1 MKLTT
6 PHKFRERLLLVG
18 GGGAGK
24 TTCVLSV
31 ANAIADGHMYVV
43 DNDYS
48 AAYLRALATD
58 FEDAAGQVTVVWCD
72 PTWAEFIT
80 AVETIVERNNDE
92 DNWLVLDSISPSWD
106 AVQEWYGDLVYSS
119 NLGGMMA
126 DLRKGA
132 NNQADYVKQLG
143 EMMNWPAV
151 KKEYSRLYRALQR
164 WHGHVILTAE
174 AKSIQGERDADL
186 KAIYGP
192 VGYKPAGEGRLH
204 HVTSTTLFVK
214 KQQVGVRST
223 WKFTTIKD
231 RNRDEVENA
240 PIEAIDEGGFADSYL
255 REVAGWRPVRPAA
268 KGTAKTVKTG
278 GAK

>member
-1 MKLTT
+1 MKLQS
-6 PHKFRERLLLVG
+6 PHKFRERLLIVG

-31 ANAIADGHMYVV
+31 AQALSVGHMFVV

-48 AAYLRALATD
+48 AAYTRALATD
-58 FEDAAGQVTVVWCD
+58 FEDAADMVTVAWCD
-72 PTWAEFIT
+72 PSWQSYIE
-80 AVETIVERNNDE
+80 AVEKIVEKHNDE

-106 AVQEWYGDLVYSS
+106 AVQEWYGDLVYGN
-119 NLGGMMA
+119 NLGGVMA
-126 DLRKGA
+126 DLRAGA
-132 NNQADYVKQLG
+132 ANQGDYMKQLT
-143 EMMNWPAV
+143 EVMNWPAV
-151 KKEYSRLYRALQR
+151 KKEYARLYRALQR

-174 AKSIQGERDADL
+174 AKSIQNERDQDL

-214 KQQVGVRST
+214 KQQVGVRSA

-255 REVAGWRPVRPAA
+255 REVAGWRPVRPAKA
-268 KGTAKTVKTG
+268 KG
-278 GAK
+278 